1 MSIGRTARLLGLTL
15 LAGCSSAS
23 GPTYSNYSVKL
34 PNGEPAYRVTCYGL
48 LEGPGTCRKQADE
61 ICKGQ
66 PVRVLSTESG
76 LGDTNDG
83 KPDDRNITFQCGA
96 RTVAAPV
103 APEAAAAASSLPN
116 TVSLSTDANF
126 DRAKDTL
133 KPAAR
138 ARLDDLINQM
148 RGARIVSVTVN
159 GYTDS
164 VGSDAYNQD
173 LSERRARAVET
184 YLQAHGFKAER
195 YTGHGYGKANPVD
208 TNATEA
214 GRAKNRRVDVLM
226 EVDKP

>member
-1 MSIGRTARLLGLTL
+1 MSIRKTARLLGLAL

-34 PNGEPAYRVTCYGL
+34 PDGEPAYRVTCYGL
-48 LEGPGTCRKQADE
+48 LEGPGTCGKRADE

-76 LGDTNDG
+76 LGDTNNG
-83 KPDDRNITFQCGA
+83 KPDDRNITFRCGV

-103 APEAAAAASSLPN
+103 APEAAPAASSLPN

-126 DRAKDTL
+126 DTAMDTL

-138 ARLDDLINQM
+138 ARLDDLVNQM
-148 RGARIVSVTVN
+148 RGARIDSVTVN

-173 LSERRARAVET
+173 LSARRARAVAT
-184 YLQAHGFKAER
+184 YLQEHGFKAER
-195 YTGHGYGKANPVD
+195 FVGHGYGKANPVD
-208 TNATEA
+208 SNVTEA
-214 GRAKNRRVDVLM
+214 GRAKNRRVEVLM